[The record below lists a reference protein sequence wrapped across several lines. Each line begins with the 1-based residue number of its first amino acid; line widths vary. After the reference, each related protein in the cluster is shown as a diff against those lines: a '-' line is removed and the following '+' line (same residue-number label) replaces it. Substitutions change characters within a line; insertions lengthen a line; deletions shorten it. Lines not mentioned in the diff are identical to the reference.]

1 MFLVGHWLANLSGM
15 ISTGQFKSTCC
26 MIQATMNLAHDRK
39 FNLPSMGFLS
49 LDVRAALFFFYIES
63 IQKLPKFGDRKF
75 TYNVHKIM
83 KSRNPMTEE
92 DYFFN

>member
-1 MFLVGHWLANLSGM
+1 
-15 ISTGQFKSTCC
+15 

-63 IQKLPKFGDRKF
+63 IQKLPKF